1 MPIAIGTQ
9 LGSHEIT
16 ALLGKGGMGEVYR
29 ARDLKLKREV
39 AIKILPEEFARDPE
53 RISRFQREAELLA
66 SLNHPNIA
74 AIYDIEEASNSRFL
88 VLELVEGDTL
98 ADRIRRGPLLVDE
111 ALHIARSICE
121 ALEAAHEKGVI
132 HRDLKPG
139 NVKVTPDGKV
149 KVLDF
154 GLAKALEG
162 SPANTTMSNSPTL
175 TMAGTNAGVI
185 LGTAAYMSPEQARG
199 RAADQRSDVFSFGC
213 VLFEMLTGRQ
223 AFHGE
228 EVSDVLAAVLKSEPD
243 LSLLPPKLN
252 PRVRELLRRCLE
264 KNQKERWHAIGDT
277 RVEIDSILA
286 DPRGAVAA
294 QQDEAGVSKPLWKR
308 VLPIAISV
316 IVTGAITGGAVWNL
330 KPQHPLQLERFA
342 IVPTPAQPFAPQ
354 GADRDVAISPDGTK
368 VVYRASAA
376 GQLVVRSI
384 DQLDAR
390 VLAGISEART
400 PFISAEN
407 RWLGFFSGGGGVGRG
422 LAPDAVQG
430 QLKKVPIDGGPPL
443 TLCRIFGAPRGASW
457 GSDNNIVFAT
467 NDPRTGLL
475 SVPAGGGEPRVLTK
489 PDTAKGEVDH
499 LFPFVLPGAR
509 AVLFTVARGQTRENW
524 QIAVLDLKTS
534 RWRTLIDGGSYAEY
548 VDPGYIVY
556 AAAGTLR
563 AVRFDPSRLEV
574 LSDPVPVVER
584 VMTTAPGAAEFALSR
599 TGSLV
604 YVPGDVSASLPRSL
618 VWINRQGKE
627 ETINAPTR
635 SYAAARISPDGT
647 RVALDIRDQEYN
659 IWVWDLARQT
669 LTRLTDGHSLDTSPV
684 WTPDS
689 ARIIFMSAPDG
700 IGNLHWQAA
709 NNTGAVERLTISL
722 NIQAPTSISPDGTRV
737 VFTEGTSNTSADI
750 LMMAMDGK
758 RATEPL
764 IHTKYREVN
773 AEISPNGRW
782 IAYESNESGTNQ
794 VYVRPFPN
802 VDAGH
807 WQVSTGPV
815 GSRPLWAR
823 SGREL
828 FYLDDAAN
836 RLMVV
841 PVQSDGETFR
851 LGSPV
856 KVFDYRLVNPYL
868 GRSFDISPD
877 GQRFL
882 VIKDATNDQSSTAS
896 PTSMVVVVNWLEEL
910 KQRVS
915 VH

>member
-1 MPIAIGTQ
+1 LFYNALQIMPLTIGTQ

-39 AIKILPEEFARDPE
+39 AIKILPEEFARDTD
-53 RISRFQREAELLA
+53 RVSRFQREAEVLA

-74 AIYDIEEASNSRFL
+74 AIYDVEEARGSRFL

-98 ADRIRRGPLLVDE
+98 ADRLRRGPLPLDE
-111 ALHIARSICE
+111 ALHIAKSICE

-199 RAADQRSDVFSFGC
+199 RSADQRSDVFSFGC
-213 VLFEMLTGRQ
+213 VLYEMLTGRQ

-228 EVSDVLAAVLKSEPD
+228 EVSDVLASVLKSEPD

-252 PRVRELLRRCLE
+252 WRVRELLRRCLE
-264 KNQKERWHAIGDT
+264 KNPKERWHAIGDT

-286 DPRGAVAA
+286 DPSGAEALPAAAIPGRRVRIVALA
-294 QQDEAGVSKPLWKR
+294 TICLLAGAGLT
-308 VLPIAISV
+308 AIG
-316 IVTGAITGGAVWNL
+316 TWAVNRL
-330 KPQHPLQLERFA
+330 TPQRPLQLERFA
-342 IVPTPAQPFAPQ
+342 IVPPTAQPFAPL
-354 GADRDVAISPDGTK
+354 GIGRDIAISPDGTK
-368 VVYRASAA
+368 IVYRAGAA

-390 VLAGISEART
+390 VLSGTDQART
-400 PFISAEN
+400 PFISSESH
-407 RWLGFFSGGGGVGRG
+407 WLGFFTTVSPE
-422 LAPDAVQG
+422 LM
-430 QLKKVPIDGGPPL
+430 KVPLDGGPPI
-443 TLCRIFGAPRGASW
+443 TVCRTSGAPRGASW

-467 NDPRTGLL
+467 SDPSTGLL
-475 SVPAGGGEPRVLTK
+475 SVPAGGGEPKVLTK
-489 PDTAKGEVDH
+489 PDHAKGETDH
-499 LFPFVLPGAR
+499 LYPFVLPGAR
-509 AVLFTVARGQTRENW
+509 AVLFTVTRGLTTENG
-524 QIAVLDLKTS
+524 QIAVLDLKTN

-584 VMTTAPGAAEFALSR
+584 VMTTTGGAAEFALSR

-604 YVPGDVSASLPRSL
+604 YVPGNVSAQPPRSL

-627 ETINAPTR
+627 EPVDAPPRVYT
-635 SYAAARISPDGT
+635 AARISPDGT
-647 RVALDIRDQEYN
+647 RVALEILDQEYN
-659 IWVWDLARQT
+659 IWVWDLARRT
-669 LTRLTDGHSLDTSPV
+669 LTRLTDGHALDTTPV

-689 ARIIFMSAPDG
+689 ARIIFTSRRDG
-700 IGNLHWQAA
+700 IGNLYWQAA
-709 NNTGAVERLTISL
+709 NNTGAVERLTMSP
-722 NIQAPTSISPDGTRV
+722 NIQIPNSISPDGTRL
-737 VFTEGTSNTSADI
+737 VFAELGPNTSGGI
-750 LMMAMDGK
+750 LMMAMGGK
-758 RATEPL
+758 RPTEPL
-764 IHTKYREVN
+764 IPTKYRKIN

-802 VDAGH
+802 VDGGH
-807 WQVSTGPV
+807 WQVSTGTV

-823 SGREL
+823 NGREL
-828 FYLDDAAN
+828 FYVDDAAN

-851 LGSPV
+851 LGTPV
-856 KVFDYRLVNPYL
+856 KVLDYGLAVNPF
-868 GRSFDISPD
+868 GTRSFDISPD

-882 VIKDATNDQSSTAS
+882 VIKDATNDQSSTAT
-896 PTSMVVVVNWLEEL
+896 PASMVVVLNWPEEL
-910 KQRVS
+910 KQRVA
-915 VH
+915 H